1 MEADR
6 EQLHE
11 TCRRDK
17 GVIHELSVKNREQ
30 QLSEASLKVKLSGT
44 ENNESELTNRL
55 KTMSSRMD
63 DMEKMLKKLRCSE
76 EVLKDELSRKQLS
89 EIEYKRKLDAAYEI
103 IHTGET
109 VASKLK
115 LEVTELGHKAETLED
130 AIRKAQTKERS
141 MEDEIKNRLLLET
154 ELKSKLTD
162 ARERLEEAEEQKK
175 QSKKE
180 LHEMTEKIEDLESA
194 LRKFKA
200 SDAFL
205 KEQVQ
210 VLHKSERDRKSKL
223 ESVTEALSEKEMELK
238 RRMKEFMEEKDL
250 LKKNANKLQAHVEE
264 LEDVALTRKQAL
276 SDADDTEVSLRKR
289 LTTLDHAVEASHKK
303 EAELEKRKR
312 EMSEKL
318 EKVEEENASLL
329 QEILDQKREKE
340 RCLERIES
348 LNGTITEL
356 KERVA
361 TTTDKNSVMETWL
374 YETRGKLETSERCWK
389 SQMESMEQ
397 DNRSLRQ
404 KIKEFEAKV
413 SSRCSIITLP
423 ESSSVLSGIETEKRF
438 NGLYKF

>member
-1 MEADR
+1 
-6 EQLHE
+6 
-11 TCRRDK
+11 
-17 GVIHELSVKNREQ
+17 
-30 QLSEASLKVKLSGT
+30 
-44 ENNESELTNRL
+44 
-55 KTMSSRMD
+55 
-63 DMEKMLKKLRCSE
+63 
-76 EVLKDELSRKQLS
+76 
-89 EIEYKRKLDAAYEI
+89 
-103 IHTGET
+103 
-109 VASKLK
+109 
-115 LEVTELGHKAETLED
+115 
-130 AIRKAQTKERS
+130 

>member
-115 LEVTELGHKAETLED
+115 LEVTELGRKAETLED

>member
-30 QLSEASLKVKLSGT
+30 QLSEASLKVKLSAT

-115 LEVTELGHKAETLED
+115 LEVTELGRKAETLED

>member
-1 MEADR
+1 LEADR

-30 QLSEASLKVKLSGT
+30 QLSETSLKVKLSGT

-109 VASKLK
+109 VGSKLK
-115 LEVTELGHKAETLED
+115 LEVTELGRKAETLED

>member
-115 LEVTELGHKAETLED
+115 LEVTELGRKAETLED
-130 AIRKAQTKERS
+130 AIRKVQTKERS

>member
-115 LEVTELGHKAETLED
+115 LEVTELGRKAETLED

-141 MEDEIKNRLLLET
+141 MEDEVKNRLLLET

-318 EKVEEENASLL
+318 EKVEEENTSLL

-413 SSRCSIITLP
+413 SCCLP
-423 ESSSVLSGIETEKRF
+423 WLMLNNYFT
-438 NGLYKF
+438 

>member
-30 QLSEASLKVKLSGT
+30 QLSETSLKVKLSGT

>member
-115 LEVTELGHKAETLED
+115 LEVTELGRKAETLED

-141 MEDEIKNRLLLET
+141 MEDEVKNRLLLET

-223 ESVTEALSEKEMELK
+223 ESVTEALGEKEMELK

-318 EKVEEENASLL
+318 EKVEEENTSLL

-413 SSRCSIITLP
+413 SCCLP
-423 ESSSVLSGIETEKRF
+423 WLMLNNYFT
-438 NGLYKF
+438 

>member
-30 QLSEASLKVKLSGT
+30 QLSEASLKVKLSAT

>member
-30 QLSEASLKVKLSGT
+30 QLSEASLKVKLSAT

-115 LEVTELGHKAETLED
+115 LEVTELGRKAETLED
-130 AIRKAQTKERS
+130 AIRKVQTKERS

-423 ESSSVLSGIETEKRF
+423 KSSSVLSGIETEKRF